1 MSYFAFR
8 FFAVKAGI
16 ESATPISER
25 VGFRMQSRHFLS
37 CALVAASAWCWSSPG
52 LAQGAAVAPTE
63 VLARGPA
70 GEVTVADVQAMV
82 GVLVPVGQRGQF
94 YDNPANIA
102 AMAEAIYGQR
112 ALATQARAA
121 KHDETPEA
129 RRQLA
134 LGANRVLADS
144 WIDHLAGQKAPT
156 DAQLDAHARTTYNAN
171 PNQFMQPE
179 QVHARHILVAVNAG
193 RNDAQAKAR
202 ADELLAQLRGGKPFE
217 ELAREASDDKGS
229 AQRGGDL
236 GTFGKGHGGR
246 VRGGGVRAD
255 QAGPAERAGEEPVWL
270 PHHRTGRACSG
281 APPGVRR
288 RARRVARGRACHAGR
303 AHAQA
308 DLGRCDPG
316 RAGGQRHGAQA
327 GAAARCQ
334 GALRAAR
341 GASACVLALS
351 AAASLMRR

>member
-37 CALVAASAWCWSSPG
+37 CALVAASAWCWSSQG

-94 YDNPANIA
+94 YANPANIA

-171 PNQFMQPE
+171 PNQFSQSE
-179 QVHARHILVAVNAG
+179 QLRARHILVAVNAG
-193 RNDAQAKAR
+193 RDDAQAKAR
-202 ADELLAQLRGGKPFE
+202 AEELLAQLRQGRPFD

-229 AQRGGDL
+229 GRRGGDL
-236 GTFGKGHGGR
+236 GTFGKGSMVPEFEAAAFALTKPGQLSEPVKSQFGYHVIELLER
-246 VRGGGVRAD
+246 IPARRQTFEDVRAELRED
-255 QAGPAERAGEEPVWL
+255 ARATLDG
-270 PHHRTGRACSG
+270 RTRKQSWDEA
-281 APPGVRR
+281 VRDVQVDSDAVQR
-288 RARRVARGRACHAGR
+288 LVRAR
-303 AHAQA
+303 
-308 DLGRCDPG
+308 
-316 RAGGQRHGAQA
+316 
-327 GAAARCQ
+327 
-334 GALRAAR
+334 
-341 GASACVLALS
+341 ASTKP
-351 AAASLMRR
+351 

>member
-94 YDNPANIA
+94 YANPANIA

-112 ALATQARAA
+112 VLATQARAA

-171 PNQFMQPE
+171 PNQFSQSE
-179 QVHARHILVAVNAG
+179 QLRARHILVAVNAG
-193 RNDAQAKAR
+193 RDDAQAKAR
-202 ADELLAQLRGGKPFE
+202 AEELLAQLRQGRPFD

-229 AQRGGDL
+229 GQRGGDL
-236 GTFGKGHGGR
+236 GTFGKGSMVPEFEAAAFALTKPGQLSEPVKSQFGYHVIELLER
-246 VRGGGVRAD
+246 IPARRQTFEDVRAKLRED
-255 QAGPAERAGEEPVWL
+255 ARATLDGRTRKQSWDEAVRDVQVDSDAVQRLVRAPASTKP
-270 PHHRTGRACSG
+270 
-281 APPGVRR
+281 
-288 RARRVARGRACHAGR
+288 
-303 AHAQA
+303 
-308 DLGRCDPG
+308 
-316 RAGGQRHGAQA
+316 
-327 GAAARCQ
+327 
-334 GALRAAR
+334 
-341 GASACVLALS
+341 
-351 AAASLMRR
+351 

>member
-94 YDNPANIA
+94 YANPANIA

-156 DAQLDAHARTTYNAN
+156 NAQLDAHARTTYNAN
-171 PNQFMQPE
+171 PNQFSQSE
-179 QVHARHILVAVNAG
+179 QLRARHILVAVKAG
-193 RNDAQAKAR
+193 RDDAQAKAR
-202 ADELLAQLRGGKPFE
+202 AEELLAQLRQGRPFD

-229 AQRGGDL
+229 GQRGGDL
-236 GTFGKGHGGR
+236 GTFGKGSMVPEFEAAAFALTKPGQLSEPVKSQFGYHVIELLER
-246 VRGGGVRAD
+246 IPARRQTFEDVRAELRED
-255 QAGPAERAGEEPVWL
+255 ARATLDGRTRKQSWDEAVRDVKVDKDAEQRL
-270 PHHRTGRACSG
+270 
-281 APPGVRR
+281 VR
-288 RARRVARGRACHAGR
+288 
-303 AHAQA
+303 
-308 DLGRCDPG
+308 
-316 RAGGQRHGAQA
+316 
-327 GAAARCQ
+327 
-334 GALRAAR
+334 
-341 GASACVLALS
+341 
-351 AAASLMRR
+351 AAASTQP

>member
-94 YDNPANIA
+94 YANPANIA

-171 PNQFMQPE
+171 PNQFSQSE
-179 QVHARHILVAVNAG
+179 QLRARHILVAVKAG
-193 RNDAQAKAR
+193 RDDAQAKAR
-202 ADELLAQLRGGKPFE
+202 AEELLAQLRQGRPFD

-229 AQRGGDL
+229 RQRGGDL
-236 GTFGKGHGGR
+236 GTFGKGSMVPEFEAAAFALTKPGQLSEPVKSQFGYHVIELLER
-246 VRGGGVRAD
+246 IPARRQTFEDVRAKLRED
-255 QAGPAERAGEEPVWL
+255 ARATLDGRTRKQSWDEAVRDVQVDSDAVQRLVRAPASTKP
-270 PHHRTGRACSG
+270 
-281 APPGVRR
+281 
-288 RARRVARGRACHAGR
+288 
-303 AHAQA
+303 
-308 DLGRCDPG
+308 
-316 RAGGQRHGAQA
+316 
-327 GAAARCQ
+327 
-334 GALRAAR
+334 
-341 GASACVLALS
+341 
-351 AAASLMRR
+351 

>member
-94 YDNPANIA
+94 YANPANIA

-171 PNQFMQPE
+171 PNQFSQSE
-179 QVHARHILVAVNAG
+179 QLRARHILVAVNAG
-193 RNDAQAKAR
+193 RDDAQAKAR
-202 ADELLAQLRGGKPFE
+202 AEELLAQLRQGRPFD

-229 AQRGGDL
+229 GQRGGDL
-236 GTFGKGHGGR
+236 GTFGKGSMVPEFEAAAFALTKPGQLSEPVKSQFGYHVIELLER
-246 VRGGGVRAD
+246 IPARRQTFEDVRAQLRED
-255 QAGPAERAGEEPVWL
+255 ARATLDG
-270 PHHRTGRACSG
+270 RTRKQSWDEA
-281 APPGVRR
+281 VRDVQVDSDAVQR
-288 RARRVARGRACHAGR
+288 LVRAR
-303 AHAQA
+303 
-308 DLGRCDPG
+308 
-316 RAGGQRHGAQA
+316 
-327 GAAARCQ
+327 
-334 GALRAAR
+334 
-341 GASACVLALS
+341 ASTKP
-351 AAASLMRR
+351 

>member
-236 GTFGKGHGGR
+236 GTFGKGRMVAEFEAAAFALTKPGQLSEPVKSQFGYHIIELVER
-246 VRGGGVRAD
+246 VPARRQAFDDVRAELRED
-255 QAGPAERAGEEPVWL
+255 ARATLDARTRKQTWDDATQGVQVDSDMVRKLVQPPAAK
-270 PHHRTGRACSG
+270 
-281 APPGVRR
+281 AP
-288 RARRVARGRACHAGR
+288 
-303 AHAQA
+303 
-308 DLGRCDPG
+308 
-316 RAGGQRHGAQA
+316 
-327 GAAARCQ
+327 
-334 GALRAAR
+334 
-341 GASACVLALS
+341 
-351 AAASLMRR
+351 

>member
-94 YDNPANIA
+94 YANPANIA

-202 ADELLAQLRGGKPFE
+202 AEELLAQLRQGRPFD

-229 AQRGGDL
+229 GQRGGDL
-236 GTFGKGHGGR
+236 GTFGKGSMVPEFEAAAFALTKPGQLSEPVKSQFGYHVIELLER
-246 VRGGGVRAD
+246 IPARRQTFEDVRAELRED
-255 QAGPAERAGEEPVWL
+255 ARATLDG
-270 PHHRTGRACSG
+270 RTRKQSWDEA
-281 APPGVRR
+281 VRDVQVDSDAVQR
-288 RARRVARGRACHAGR
+288 LVRAR
-303 AHAQA
+303 
-308 DLGRCDPG
+308 
-316 RAGGQRHGAQA
+316 
-327 GAAARCQ
+327 
-334 GALRAAR
+334 
-341 GASACVLALS
+341 ASTKP
-351 AAASLMRR
+351 

>member
-94 YDNPANIA
+94 YANPANIA
-102 AMAEAIYGQR
+102 ATAEAIYGQR

-171 PNQFMQPE
+171 PNQFSQSE
-179 QVHARHILVAVNAG
+179 QLRARHILVAVNAG
-193 RNDAQAKAR
+193 RDDAQAKAR
-202 ADELLAQLRGGKPFE
+202 AEELLAQLRQGRPFD

-229 AQRGGDL
+229 GQRGGDL
-236 GTFGKGHGGR
+236 GTFGKGSMVPEFEAAAFALTKPGQLSEPVKSQFGYHVIELLER
-246 VRGGGVRAD
+246 IPARRQTFEDVRAELRED
-255 QAGPAERAGEEPVWL
+255 ARATLDGRTRKQSWDEAVRDVQVDSDAVQRLVRAPASTKP
-270 PHHRTGRACSG
+270 
-281 APPGVRR
+281 
-288 RARRVARGRACHAGR
+288 
-303 AHAQA
+303 
-308 DLGRCDPG
+308 
-316 RAGGQRHGAQA
+316 
-327 GAAARCQ
+327 
-334 GALRAAR
+334 
-341 GASACVLALS
+341 
-351 AAASLMRR
+351 

>member
-94 YDNPANIA
+94 YANPANIA

-171 PNQFMQPE
+171 PNQFSQSE
-179 QVHARHILVAVNAG
+179 QLRARHILVAVNAG
-193 RNDAQAKAR
+193 RDDAQAKAR
-202 ADELLAQLRGGKPFE
+202 AEELLAQLRQGRPFD

-229 AQRGGDL
+229 GRRGGDL
-236 GTFGKGHGGR
+236 GTFGKGSMVPEFEAAAFALTKPGQLSEPVKSQFGYHVIELLER
-246 VRGGGVRAD
+246 IPARRQTFEDVRAELRED
-255 QAGPAERAGEEPVWL
+255 ARATLDG
-270 PHHRTGRACSG
+270 RTRKQSWDEA
-281 APPGVRR
+281 VRDVQVDSDAVQR
-288 RARRVARGRACHAGR
+288 LVRAR
-303 AHAQA
+303 
-308 DLGRCDPG
+308 
-316 RAGGQRHGAQA
+316 
-327 GAAARCQ
+327 
-334 GALRAAR
+334 
-341 GASACVLALS
+341 ASTKP
-351 AAASLMRR
+351 

>member
-94 YDNPANIA
+94 YANPANIA

-202 ADELLAQLRGGKPFE
+202 ADELLAQLRQGRPFD

-229 AQRGGDL
+229 GQRGGDL
-236 GTFGKGHGGR
+236 GTFGKGSMVPEFEAAAFALTKPGQLSEPVKSQFGYHVIELLER
-246 VRGGGVRAD
+246 IPARRQTFEDVRAELRED
-255 QAGPAERAGEEPVWL
+255 ARATLDG
-270 PHHRTGRACSG
+270 RTRKQSWDEA
-281 APPGVRR
+281 VRDVQVDSDAVQR
-288 RARRVARGRACHAGR
+288 LVRAR
-303 AHAQA
+303 
-308 DLGRCDPG
+308 
-316 RAGGQRHGAQA
+316 
-327 GAAARCQ
+327 
-334 GALRAAR
+334 
-341 GASACVLALS
+341 ASTKP
-351 AAASLMRR
+351 

>member
-94 YDNPANIA
+94 YANPANIA

-171 PNQFMQPE
+171 PNQFSQSE
-179 QVHARHILVAVNAG
+179 QLRARHILVAVNAG
-193 RNDAQAKAR
+193 RDDAQAKAR
-202 ADELLAQLRGGKPFE
+202 AEELLAQLRQGRPFD

-229 AQRGGDL
+229 GQRGGDL
-236 GTFGKGHGGR
+236 GTFGKGSMVPEFEAAAFALTKPGQLSEPVKSQFGYHVIELLER
-246 VRGGGVRAD
+246 IPARRQTFEDVRAELRED
-255 QAGPAERAGEEPVWL
+255 ARATLDG
-270 PHHRTGRACSG
+270 RTRKQSWDEA
-281 APPGVRR
+281 VRDVQVDSDAVQR
-288 RARRVARGRACHAGR
+288 LVRAR
-303 AHAQA
+303 
-308 DLGRCDPG
+308 
-316 RAGGQRHGAQA
+316 
-327 GAAARCQ
+327 
-334 GALRAAR
+334 
-341 GASACVLALS
+341 ASTKP
-351 AAASLMRR
+351 

>member
-94 YDNPANIA
+94 YANPANIA

-171 PNQFMQPE
+171 PNQFSQSE
-179 QVHARHILVAVNAG
+179 QLRARHILVAVNAG
-193 RNDAQAKAR
+193 RDDAQAKAR
-202 ADELLAQLRGGKPFE
+202 AEELLAQLRQGRPFD

-229 AQRGGDL
+229 GQRGGDL
-236 GTFGKGHGGR
+236 GTFGKGSMVPEFEAAAFALTKPGQLSEPVKSQFGYHVIELLER
-246 VRGGGVRAD
+246 IPARRQTFEDVRAELRED
-255 QAGPAERAGEEPVWL
+255 ARATLDARTRKQTWDDATQGVQVDSDMVRKLVQPPAAK
-270 PHHRTGRACSG
+270 
-281 APPGVRR
+281 AP
-288 RARRVARGRACHAGR
+288 
-303 AHAQA
+303 
-308 DLGRCDPG
+308 
-316 RAGGQRHGAQA
+316 
-327 GAAARCQ
+327 
-334 GALRAAR
+334 
-341 GASACVLALS
+341 
-351 AAASLMRR
+351 

>member
-1 MSYFAFR
+1 MH
-8 FFAVKAGI
+8 
-16 ESATPISER
+16 
-25 VGFRMQSRHFLS
+25 SRHLLS
-37 CALVAASAWCWSSPG
+37 CAVVVVSALGWSGSAQAQAA
-52 LAQGAAVAPTE
+52 AAPSD

-94 YDNPANIA
+94 YANPANIA

-171 PNQFMQPE
+171 PNQFSQSE
-179 QVHARHILVAVNAG
+179 QLRARHILVAVNAG
-193 RNDAQAKAR
+193 RDDAQAKAR
-202 ADELLAQLRGGKPFE
+202 AEELLAQLRQGRPFD

-229 AQRGGDL
+229 VQRGGDL
-236 GTFGKGHGGR
+236 GTFGKGSMVPEFEAAAFALTKPGQLSEPVKSQFGYHVIELLER
-246 VRGGGVRAD
+246 IPARRQTFEDVRAELRED
-255 QAGPAERAGEEPVWL
+255 ARATLDGRTRKQSWDEAVRDVQVDSDAVQRLVRAPASTKP
-270 PHHRTGRACSG
+270 
-281 APPGVRR
+281 
-288 RARRVARGRACHAGR
+288 
-303 AHAQA
+303 
-308 DLGRCDPG
+308 
-316 RAGGQRHGAQA
+316 
-327 GAAARCQ
+327 
-334 GALRAAR
+334 
-341 GASACVLALS
+341 
-351 AAASLMRR
+351 

>member
-102 AMAEAIYGQR
+102 AMAEAIYGPR

-121 KHDETPEA
+121 KHGETPEA

-171 PNQFMQPE
+171 PNQFSQSE
-179 QVHARHILVAVNAG
+179 QLRARHILVAVNAG
-193 RNDAQAKAR
+193 RDDAQAKAR
-202 ADELLAQLRGGKPFE
+202 AEELLAQLRQGRPFD

-229 AQRGGDL
+229 GQRGGDL
-236 GTFGKGHGGR
+236 GTFGKGSMVPEFEAAAFALTKPGQLSEPVKSQFGYHVIELLER
-246 VRGGGVRAD
+246 IPARRQTFEDVRAELRED
-255 QAGPAERAGEEPVWL
+255 ARATLDG
-270 PHHRTGRACSG
+270 RTRKQSWDEA
-281 APPGVRR
+281 VRDVQVDSDAVQR
-288 RARRVARGRACHAGR
+288 LVRAR
-303 AHAQA
+303 
-308 DLGRCDPG
+308 
-316 RAGGQRHGAQA
+316 
-327 GAAARCQ
+327 
-334 GALRAAR
+334 
-341 GASACVLALS
+341 ASTKP
-351 AAASLMRR
+351 

>member
-1 MSYFAFR
+1 MH
-8 FFAVKAGI
+8 
-16 ESATPISER
+16 
-25 VGFRMQSRHFLS
+25 SRHLLS
-37 CALVAASAWCWSSPG
+37 CAVVVVSALGWSGSAQAQAA
-52 LAQGAAVAPTE
+52 AAPSD

-171 PNQFMQPE
+171 PNQFSQSE
-179 QVHARHILVAVNAG
+179 QLRARHILVAVNAG
-193 RNDAQAKAR
+193 RDDAQAKAR
-202 ADELLAQLRGGKPFE
+202 AEELLAQLRQGRPFD

-229 AQRGGDL
+229 GQRGGDL
-236 GTFGKGHGGR
+236 GTFGKGSMVPEFEAAAFALTKPGQLSEPVKSQFGYHVIELLER
-246 VRGGGVRAD
+246 IPARRQTFEDVRAELRED
-255 QAGPAERAGEEPVWL
+255 ARATLDG
-270 PHHRTGRACSG
+270 RTRKQSWDEA
-281 APPGVRR
+281 VRDVQVDSDAVQR
-288 RARRVARGRACHAGR
+288 LVRAR
-303 AHAQA
+303 
-308 DLGRCDPG
+308 
-316 RAGGQRHGAQA
+316 
-327 GAAARCQ
+327 
-334 GALRAAR
+334 
-341 GASACVLALS
+341 ASTKP
-351 AAASLMRR
+351 